1 MEEYVVP
8 TGITVGL
15 TKNAMTAPGQG
26 GSAVSLFV
34 NEAYTLNVS
43 AIILPP
49 VGGATV
55 TLSYSLSSAV
65 VTLSP
70 TSITWTYAS
79 PLQQG
84 IVFSNWL
91 ATGGTPRHVALYP
104 WHRTKLTAEQSKT
117 LHETSN
123 LHGLIQSGG
132 VLTLLLGSAFLAVH
146 FSASNQTWLSVFFS
160 LAYGLQANFLING
173 MHELGHGFVF
183 KSKHANAFFL
193 RVVSFLSWLHPDMFF
208 FRRIYGT
215 IAIRKTRPTISKTQC
230 RSGSDLLTF

>member
-1 MEEYVVP
+1 M
-8 TGITVGL
+8 
-15 TKNAMTAPGQG
+15 
-26 GSAVSLFV
+26 
-34 NEAYTLNVS
+34 
-43 AIILPP
+43 
-49 VGGATV
+49 
-55 TLSYSLSSAV
+55 

-193 RVVSFLSWLHPDMFF
+193 RVVSFLGWLHPDMFF